1 MLTDKASDY
10 YYQKISSVCVIFK
23 AIVDAVQAILKH
35 KNATNVSRQNRKT

>member
-23 AIVDAVQAILKH
+23 AMVDAVQSHFK
-35 KNATNVSRQNRKT
+35 TQERRQRVTTE